1 MSVGSRMKERRESLG
16 LTQVQLADMLG
27 VTKGAIGNY
36 ETDANSPKASI
47 LYKVFEVLKCDAN
60 YIFQDEIQ
68 ERREY
73 TASPHEMEHL
83 VKKYRTLDEY
93 GKEAVDGVLETEH
106 RRCKEQRERSAPLPD
121 ENVLPLRC
129 STQAASAGTGC
140 YLGPEEWDPI
150 YVQEND
156 LTRRASFCVPV
167 SGNSME
173 PRYHDG
179 DILVID
185 DNAEVELGQVGLY
198 TIDGEGF
205 VKIYGGDH
213 LISLNPDYP
222 NIPFIEDSR
231 CNGKVIGILEPDWIV
246 EE

>member
-106 RRCKEQRERSAPLPD
+106 RRCKEQRERSAPLPY
-121 ENVLPLRC
+121 ENVLPHRRPARVPAVTWGPRSGTSYMSRKTISPAAPPSVFRYLATVW
-129 STQAASAGTGC
+129 SQDIMTVTSWSLTITQKWS
-140 YLGPEEWDPI
+140 W
-150 YVQEND
+150 V
-156 LTRRASFCVPV
+156 R
-167 SGNSME
+167 
-173 PRYHDG
+173 
-179 DILVID
+179 
-185 DNAEVELGQVGLY
+185 
-198 TIDGEGF
+198 
-205 VKIYGGDH
+205 
-213 LISLNPDYP
+213 
-222 NIPFIEDSR
+222 
-231 CNGKVIGILEPDWIV
+231 
-246 EE
+246 